1 MRIFFTR
8 ILLPVCLLTLMSA
21 CRRTTPPADDG
32 TPTLTVT
39 IEPLRYFA
47 EAIAGGHFEVNCM
60 VPEGNSPETYDP
72 TPRQLVELTKS
83 RAYLRIGH
91 IGFEQVW
98 MERLEANAPGMQ
110 VFDTSRGI
118 SLIRDEGHAHG
129 GHSHAGGVE
138 PHIWN
143 SPANARIIA
152 RNVCDALCRL
162 DSANASFYTSRLD
175 SLNRVINRAVFTL
188 AAGILL
194 VAGLVPKFA
203 SLLTTIPQCVIGGAT
218 ISVFATITMTGIRM
232 ITEGGFTPRK
242 SAVVG
247 LSVAL
252 GVGITQVPGCLAG
265 SHFPGWVATVF
276 GSSSVVVA
284 TIMAILLNL
293 ILPKEPETKK

>member
-175 SLNRVINRAVFTL
+175 SLNRVISRTDNIVRQLLAEGGQRAFLIYHPALSYFARDYGLTQLCLEEGGKEPSPAHLKQLIATCRAKGVRTIFVQKEFDSRNAEL
-188 AAGILL
+188 AAKEIGAKL
-194 VAGLVPKFA
+194 VVINPLNYHWDEELVRTA
-203 SLLTTIPQCVIGGAT
+203 EQ
-218 ISVFATITMTGIRM
+218 
-232 ITEGGFTPRK
+232 
-242 SAVVG
+242 
-247 LSVAL
+247 
-252 GVGITQVPGCLAG
+252 LA
-265 SHFPGWVATVF
+265 
-276 GSSSVVVA
+276 
-284 TIMAILLNL
+284 IDN
-293 ILPKEPETKK
+293 

>member
-39 IEPLRYFA
+39 IEPLRYFT
-47 EAIAGGHFEVNCM
+47 EALAGGHFEVNCM

-175 SLNRVINRAVFTL
+175 SLNRVISRTDSIVRQLLAEVGQRAFLIYHPALSYFARDYGLTQLCLEEGGKEPSPAHLKQLIATCRAKGVRTIFVQKEFDSRNAEL
-188 AAGILL
+188 AAKEIGAKL
-194 VAGLVPKFA
+194 VVINPLNYHWDEELVRTA
-203 SLLTTIPQCVIGGAT
+203 EQ
-218 ISVFATITMTGIRM
+218 
-232 ITEGGFTPRK
+232 
-242 SAVVG
+242 
-247 LSVAL
+247 
-252 GVGITQVPGCLAG
+252 LA
-265 SHFPGWVATVF
+265 
-276 GSSSVVVA
+276 
-284 TIMAILLNL
+284 IDN
-293 ILPKEPETKK
+293 

>member
-98 MERLEANAPGMQ
+98 MERLEANAPEMQ

-129 GHSHAGGVE
+129 DHRPQPEGQGRFLHGRQCGL
-138 PHIWN
+138 
-143 SPANARIIA
+143 ARKGSQ
-152 RNVCDALCRL
+152 R
-162 DSANASFYTSRLD
+162 
-175 SLNRVINRAVFTL
+175 RAV
-188 AAGILL
+188 
-194 VAGLVPKFA
+194 
-203 SLLTTIPQCVIGGAT
+203 
-218 ISVFATITMTGIRM
+218 R
-232 ITEGGFTPRK
+232 
-242 SAVVG
+242 
-247 LSVAL
+247 
-252 GVGITQVPGCLAG
+252 GCHG
-265 SHFPGWVATVF
+265 RF
-276 GSSSVVVA
+276 GESR
-284 TIMAILLNL
+284 
-293 ILPKEPETKK
+293 

>member
-47 EAIAGGHFEVNCM
+47 EALAGGHFEVNCM

-72 TPRQLVELTKS
+72 TPRQLVKLTKS

-91 IGFEQVW
+91 IGFEQAW

-143 SPANARIIA
+143 SPANARIIV

-175 SLNRVINRAVFTL
+175 SLNRVINRTDSIVRQLLAEGGQRAFLIYHPALSYFARDYGLTQLCLEEGGKEPSPAHLKQLIATCRAKGVRTIFVQKEFDSRNAEL
-188 AAGILL
+188 AAKEIGAKL
-194 VAGLVPKFA
+194 VVINPLNYHWDEELVRTA
-203 SLLTTIPQCVIGGAT
+203 EQ
-218 ISVFATITMTGIRM
+218 
-232 ITEGGFTPRK
+232 
-242 SAVVG
+242 
-247 LSVAL
+247 
-252 GVGITQVPGCLAG
+252 LA
-265 SHFPGWVATVF
+265 
-276 GSSSVVVA
+276 
-284 TIMAILLNL
+284 IDN
-293 ILPKEPETKK
+293 

>member
-60 VPEGNSPETYDP
+60 VPESNSPETYDP

-91 IGFEQVW
+91 IGFEQAW

-138 PHIWN
+138 PHVWN
-143 SPANARIIA
+143 SPTNARIIA

-175 SLNRVINRAVFTL
+175 SLNRVISRTDSIVRQLLAGDGQRAFLIYHPALSYFARDYGLTQLCLEEGGKEPSPAHLKQLITTCRAKGVRTIFVQKEFDSRNAEL
-188 AAGILL
+188 AAKEIGAKL
-194 VAGLVPKFA
+194 VVINPLNYHWDEELVRTA
-203 SLLTTIPQCVIGGAT
+203 EQ
-218 ISVFATITMTGIRM
+218 
-232 ITEGGFTPRK
+232 
-242 SAVVG
+242 
-247 LSVAL
+247 
-252 GVGITQVPGCLAG
+252 LA
-265 SHFPGWVATVF
+265 
-276 GSSSVVVA
+276 
-284 TIMAILLNL
+284 IDN
-293 ILPKEPETKK
+293 

>member
-21 CRRTTPPADDG
+21 CRRATPPADDG

-47 EAIAGGHFEVNCM
+47 EALAGGHFEVNCM

-138 PHIWN
+138 PHVWN
-143 SPANARIIA
+143 SPTNARIIA

-175 SLNRVINRAVFTL
+175 SLNRVISRTDSIVRQLLAEGGQRAFLIYHPALSYFARDYGLTQLCLEEGGKEPSPAHLKQLIATCRAKGVRTIFVQKEFDSRNAEL
-188 AAGILL
+188 AAKEIGAKL
-194 VAGLVPKFA
+194 VVINPLNYHWDEELVRTA
-203 SLLTTIPQCVIGGAT
+203 EQ
-218 ISVFATITMTGIRM
+218 
-232 ITEGGFTPRK
+232 
-242 SAVVG
+242 
-247 LSVAL
+247 
-252 GVGITQVPGCLAG
+252 LA
-265 SHFPGWVATVF
+265 
-276 GSSSVVVA
+276 
-284 TIMAILLNL
+284 IDN
-293 ILPKEPETKK
+293 

>member
-1 MRIFFTR
+1 MRIYFTR
-8 ILLPVCLLTLMSA
+8 ILLPVCLLTLMAA
-21 CRRTTPPADDG
+21 CRRTTSPADDG

-47 EAIAGGHFEVNCM
+47 EALAGGHFEVNCM

-98 MERLEANAPGMQ
+98 MERLEANAPEMQ

-129 GHSHAGGVE
+129 GHNHAGGVE

-175 SLNRVINRAVFTL
+175 SLNRVISRTDSIVRQLLAEGGQRAFLIYHPALSYFARDYGLTQLCLEEGGKEPSPAHLKQLIATCRAKGVRTIFVQKEFDSRNAEL
-188 AAGILL
+188 AAKEIGAKL
-194 VAGLVPKFA
+194 VVINPLNYHWDEELVRTA
-203 SLLTTIPQCVIGGAT
+203 EQ
-218 ISVFATITMTGIRM
+218 
-232 ITEGGFTPRK
+232 
-242 SAVVG
+242 
-247 LSVAL
+247 
-252 GVGITQVPGCLAG
+252 LA
-265 SHFPGWVATVF
+265 
-276 GSSSVVVA
+276 
-284 TIMAILLNL
+284 IDN
-293 ILPKEPETKK
+293 

>member
-47 EAIAGGHFEVNCM
+47 EALAGGHFEVNCM

-83 RAYLRIGH
+83 QAYLRIGH

-152 RNVCDALCRL
+152 HNVCDALCRL

-175 SLNRVINRAVFTL
+175 SLNRVINRTDSIVRQLLAEGGQRAFLIYHPALSYFARDYGLTQLCLEEGGKEPSPAHLKQLIATCRTKGVRTIFVQKEFDSRNAEL
-188 AAGILL
+188 AAKEIGAKL
-194 VAGLVPKFA
+194 VVINPLNYHWDEELVRTA
-203 SLLTTIPQCVIGGAT
+203 EQ
-218 ISVFATITMTGIRM
+218 
-232 ITEGGFTPRK
+232 
-242 SAVVG
+242 
-247 LSVAL
+247 
-252 GVGITQVPGCLAG
+252 LA
-265 SHFPGWVATVF
+265 
-276 GSSSVVVA
+276 
-284 TIMAILLNL
+284 IDN
-293 ILPKEPETKK
+293 

>member
-47 EAIAGGHFEVNCM
+47 EALAGGHFEVNCM

-91 IGFEQVW
+91 IGFEQAW

-138 PHIWN
+138 PHVWN

-175 SLNRVINRAVFTL
+175 SLNRVISRTDSIVRQL
-188 AAGILL
+188 
-194 VAGLVPKFA
+194 
-203 SLLTTIPQCVIGGAT
+203 
-218 ISVFATITMTGIRM
+218 
-232 ITEGGFTPRK
+232 
-242 SAVVG
+242 
-247 LSVAL
+247 
-252 GVGITQVPGCLAG
+252 LAG
-265 SHFPGWVATVF
+265 SGQRAF
-276 GSSSVVVA
+276 
-284 TIMAILLNL
+284 L
-293 ILPKEPETKK
+293 IYHPALSYFARDYGLTQLCLEEGGKEPSPAHLKQLIATCRAKGVRTIFVQKEFDSRNAELAAKEIGAKLVVINPLNYHWDEELVRTAEQLAIDN

>member
-175 SLNRVINRAVFTL
+175 SLNRVISRTDSIVRQLLAGGRQRAFLIYHPALSYFARDYGLTQLCLEEGGKEPSPAHLKQLIATCRAKGVRTIFVQKEFDSRNAEL
-188 AAGILL
+188 AAKEIGAKL
-194 VAGLVPKFA
+194 VVINPLNYHWNEELVRTA
-203 SLLTTIPQCVIGGAT
+203 EQ
-218 ISVFATITMTGIRM
+218 
-232 ITEGGFTPRK
+232 
-242 SAVVG
+242 
-247 LSVAL
+247 
-252 GVGITQVPGCLAG
+252 LA
-265 SHFPGWVATVF
+265 
-276 GSSSVVVA
+276 
-284 TIMAILLNL
+284 IDN
-293 ILPKEPETKK
+293 

>member
-39 IEPLRYFA
+39 IEPLRYFT
-47 EAIAGGHFEVNCM
+47 EALAGGHFEVNCM

-91 IGFEQVW
+91 IGFEQAW
-98 MERLEANAPGMQ
+98 MERLEANAPEMQ

-118 SLIRDEGHAHG
+118 SLIRDKGHAHG

-175 SLNRVINRAVFTL
+175 SLNRVISRTDSIVRQLLAEGGQRAFLIYHPALSYFARDYGLTQFCLEEGGKEPSPAHLKQLIATCRAKGVRTIFVQKEFDSRNAEL
-188 AAGILL
+188 AAKEIGAKL
-194 VAGLVPKFA
+194 VVINPLNYHWDEELVRTA
-203 SLLTTIPQCVIGGAT
+203 EQ
-218 ISVFATITMTGIRM
+218 
-232 ITEGGFTPRK
+232 
-242 SAVVG
+242 
-247 LSVAL
+247 
-252 GVGITQVPGCLAG
+252 LA
-265 SHFPGWVATVF
+265 
-276 GSSSVVVA
+276 
-284 TIMAILLNL
+284 IDN
-293 ILPKEPETKK
+293 

>member
-1 MRIFFTR
+1 MRIYFTR

-175 SLNRVINRAVFTL
+175 SLNRVISRTDNIVRQLLAEGGQRAFLIYHPALSYFARDYGLTQLCLEEGGKEPSPAHLKQLIATCRAKGVRTIFVQKEFDSRNAEL
-188 AAGILL
+188 AAKEIGAKL
-194 VAGLVPKFA
+194 VVINPLNYHWDEELVRTA
-203 SLLTTIPQCVIGGAT
+203 EQ
-218 ISVFATITMTGIRM
+218 
-232 ITEGGFTPRK
+232 
-242 SAVVG
+242 
-247 LSVAL
+247 
-252 GVGITQVPGCLAG
+252 LA
-265 SHFPGWVATVF
+265 
-276 GSSSVVVA
+276 
-284 TIMAILLNL
+284 IDN
-293 ILPKEPETKK
+293 

>member
-1 MRIFFTR
+1 MRIYFTR

-91 IGFEQVW
+91 IGFEQAW

-175 SLNRVINRAVFTL
+175 SLNRVISRTDSIVRQLLAKGGQRTFLIYHPALSYFARDYGLTQLCLEEGGKEPSPAHLKQLIATCRAKGVRTIFVQKEFDSRNAEL
-188 AAGILL
+188 AAKEIGAKL
-194 VAGLVPKFA
+194 VVINPLNYHWDEELVRTA
-203 SLLTTIPQCVIGGAT
+203 EQ
-218 ISVFATITMTGIRM
+218 
-232 ITEGGFTPRK
+232 
-242 SAVVG
+242 
-247 LSVAL
+247 
-252 GVGITQVPGCLAG
+252 LA
-265 SHFPGWVATVF
+265 
-276 GSSSVVVA
+276 
-284 TIMAILLNL
+284 INN
-293 ILPKEPETKK
+293 